1 MARLLI
7 QFLSDELTDF
17 RWANIDEEEQ
27 TADIGW
33 QAGSEDELAT
43 IAAQHPDPAI
53 LIIPQQCV
61 YLAQL
66 QIPERA
72 GRQLLSAIEYQI
84 EDQLAQDIESQHFA
98 LGDTIVNPVAIA
110 VIERS
115 IMARCM
121 ALAQANLLRLRH
133 VIPELFLSPWPGE
146 GIVLFPAHEGYL
158 LRYGAYRGLKCSA
171 QALPAMLELIRQEV
185 QFDSITCYTADT
197 EPLPEIDAYPLEQRS
212 LAEVRCG
219 FVNAPIIDLQQRDFQ
234 QSSAWRGLARSWK
247 WIALLLAGLLILGGY
262 NKAVALQALEGELAD
277 LKRQQYALLK
287 PHLPGIGPADN
298 LKKALIE
305 RMKQLQSGSDEQGFL
320 PLLVEFTRARASF
333 PEVEITRIAYQ
344 GKQLVFDISSSQLE
358 KIETLLE
365 TVKKQGVDA
374 ELVSLNIK
382 PEQSSGR
389 LVLHGGDD
397 V

>member
-7 QFLSDELTDF
+7 QFLSEELTDF
-17 RWANIDEEEQ
+17 RWANIDEETQ
-27 TADIGW
+27 SADIGW
-33 QAGSEDELAT
+33 QPGTENELAS
-43 IAAQHPDPAI
+43 IASQYPNPVI

-66 QIPERA
+66 ALPERA

-98 LGDTIVNPVAIA
+98 LGDTSVNPVTIA

-115 IMARCM
+115 IMKRCM
-121 ALAQANLLRLRH
+121 ALAQTNLLRLRH
-133 VIPELFLSPWPGE
+133 VIPELFLSPWSGE
-146 GIVLFPAHEGYL
+146 GIVLYPAYEGYL
-158 LRYGAYRGLKCSA
+158 LRYGSYSGLKCSE
-171 QALPAMLELIRQEV
+171 QALPAMLDLIHQEV
-185 QFDSITCYTADT
+185 QFDSITCFTADA
-197 EPLPEIDAYPLEQRS
+197 EALPDVGAYRLEQRS

-234 QSSAWRGLARSWK
+234 LSSAWSGLAKSWK

-262 NKAVALQALEGELAD
+262 NKAVALQALEQDLHD
-277 LKRQQYALLK
+277 LKQQQYELLK
-287 PHLPGIGPADN
+287 PYLPGISADDN

-305 RMKQLQSGSDEQGFL
+305 RMKQLQSGSDKQGFL
-320 PLLVEFTRARASF
+320 SLLAEFTEARARF

-365 TVKKQGVDA
+365 TLKKQGVDA

-389 LVLHGGDD
+389 LVLSGGDD